1 MTIRARGF
9 ASPLWLLF
17 LLALFGCG
25 GGGGGGGGS
34 RAVAPPPPPV
44 APPPPVVPDPCI
56 ETADHGCISAE
67 EFIRLRD
74 ARAADI
80 LADPEFSG
88 SSSAPGQ
95 WGLGS
100 VNAHQAHAAIAVKH
114 GAETKPGTGVTIGV
128 LDSGVDLTHYE
139 LLGAKLT
146 ETLLQGLPNE
156 ERGDYDLNGYSHG
169 TAVTS
174 VMAAQPN
181 EAGFVGIAHD
191 ADFKMFTV
199 PIGFHLARSDPR
211 RGTFD
216 YADAYREVLRSG
228 VDIVNNSYG
237 RSGQFIEN
245 HDADDL
251 RAGFGDR
258 IEAIAQRGAANP
270 AIFVWAA
277 GNDHGVS
284 CTRGVDENCSPDS
297 ASPTGYAHRATSPNI
312 TGGAV
317 ARLPELQGHNVVAVA
332 LDRDGEIADFSNRC
346 GVAGRWCIA
355 APGVGVTAA
364 YFGAFAPPSGIFYS
378 ISANGTSFA
387 APMVTGGLALM
398 KQFFRGQLSNRELV
412 ARLFATADKS
422 GVYAP
427 DRDDGTSSIY
437 GQGVMDLG
445 AAVSPVEVARVSM
458 GGRVGGGP
466 DIQATRLRTGAAFGD
481 GISRALAG
489 REIAAFDALG
499 APFWFKASH
508 LAGSAARPSALT
520 RVGRPVS
527 SSREGIGAWRAARGT
542 RMTVG
547 AHARAVRLGAW
558 RFGLHES
565 PANAESSLLNLAQD
579 AATFAFQGRSGL
591 EAATFAAADP
601 RSNEASE
608 VGAYL
613 AWRPPDAPLGVRVGW
628 LREEE
633 SVLGSRAE
641 GAFGRLSA
649 DNVFAGF
656 EAAAEW
662 GGWRLVLD
670 AEVGLVA
677 PGAAGGVIDGF
688 SQLTTSALSLRAS
701 RAWGGDEITFAVSQ
715 PPRIETGS
723 ARLTLPVGRTRD
735 GAVLRESFSAGLAP
749 SGRQVD
755 LTARWV
761 GRGLFDGELR
771 AEAVVS
777 HNPGHE
783 TADLAL
789 NLLVG
794 LRKKF

>member
-1 MTIRARGF
+1 MFVRTRGF
-9 ASPLWLLF
+9 ASCLGLSF
-17 LLALFGCG
+17 LLVLSGCG
-25 GGGGGGGGS
+25 GGGGGGS
-34 RAVAPPPPPV
+34 RTAAP
-44 APPPPVVPDPCI
+44 APVVPCV
-56 ETADHGCISAE
+56 ETAAHGCISE
-67 EFIRLRD
+67 EAFLRLRD

-80 LADPEFSG
+80 LADFEFSG
-88 SSSAPGQ
+88 GSSGGREFPGQ
-95 WGLGS
+95 WGLRS
-100 VNAHQAHAAIAVKH
+100 VNAHEAHAALAVKH

-128 LDSGVDLTHYE
+128 IDTGVDLTHYE
-139 LLGAKLT
+139 LEGASLT
-146 ETLLQGLPNE
+146 EIRLQGLPDE
-156 ERGDYDLNGYSHG
+156 KHGDFRLGESSHG

-181 EAGFVGIAHD
+181 GAGFVGIAHD
-191 ADFKMFTV
+191 AHFKVFTI
-199 PIGFHLARSDPR
+199 PIGPHLPGDDPR
-211 RGTFD
+211 KSSFD

-237 RSGQFIEN
+237 TPDAFIEN
-245 HDADDL
+245 HDADAL
-251 RAGFGDR
+251 RAALGR
-258 IEAIAQRGAANP
+258 ELEVIAQRGVADP

-277 GNDHGVS
+277 GNTHGRPCS
-284 CTRGVDENCSPDS
+284 PGIDENCFSDS
-297 ASPTGYAHRATSPNI
+297 ASPTGYAHRATSPSI
-312 TGGAV
+312 DGGAV
-317 ARLPELQGHNVVAVA
+317 ARLPELRGHSVVVVA

-346 GVAGRWCIA
+346 GIAGRWCIA
-355 APGVGVTAA
+355 APGVDVTVAF
-364 YFGAFAPPSGIFYS
+364 FGSPPPQPGEFLYGITY
-378 ISANGTSFA
+378 GTSFA
-387 APMVTGGLALM
+387 APMVAGGLALM
-398 KQFFRGQLSNRELV
+398 KQFFRGQLSNRDLV
-412 ARLFATADKS
+412 TRLFATADKS
-422 GVYAP
+422 GVYAA

-437 GQGVMDLG
+437 GQGAMDLG
-445 AAVSPVEVARVSM
+445 AAVSPVEAARVSM
-458 GGRVGGGP
+458 GGRVGGGGP
-466 DIQATRLRTGAAFGD
+466 DIQATRFRTGAAFGD
-481 GISRALAG
+481 GLSRSLAG

-499 APFWFKASH
+499 APFWFEASQFT
-508 LAGSAARPSALT
+508 GSAARPSSLT

-527 SSREGIGAWRAARGT
+527 SPREGVGAWPAARGT

-547 AHARAVRLGAW
+547 ARARAVRLGAW

-565 PANAESSLLNLAQD
+565 PANAESSLLNLAEG
-579 AATFAFQGRSGL
+579 AATFAFQARGGL

-601 RSNEASE
+601 LSNEASE

-613 AWRPPDAPLGVRVGW
+613 AWRPPDAPFGVRVGW

-633 SVLGSRAE
+633 SVLGSTAE

-701 RAWGGDEITFAVSQ
+701 RFWGRDEITFALSQ
-715 PPRIETGS
+715 PPRIENGS
-723 ARLTLPVGRTRD
+723 ARITLPIGRTRD
-735 GAVLRESFSAGLAP
+735 GAVLRESFSAGLVP

-777 HNPGHE
+777 HNPGH
-783 TADLAL
+783 AASDLAL

-794 LRKKF
+794 LRKEF